1 MELEECIKDALE
13 DSMQA
18 YIHTDKYQEQKQK
31 VDCFVEDFRNSLSE
45 DQITKFNVVLDAISE
60 QNSMFA
66 SEAYMHGVVEGIA
79 LHGKVIGEQEKDEPA
94 LISL

>member
-13 DSMQA
+13 ESMQA
-18 YIHTDKYQEQKQK
+18 YVLSEKYQEQKQGIN
-31 VDCFVEDFRNSLSE
+31 DMITDFRGSLSE
-45 DQITKFNVVLDAISE
+45 SQKVKFNVILDAMSN

-79 LHGKVIGEQEKDEPA
+79 LHGKVITE
-94 LISL
+94 

>member
-13 DSMQA
+13 ESMQA
-18 YIHTDKYQEQKQK
+18 YIHSEKYQEQKQEIN
-31 VDCFVEDFRNSLSE
+31 DLITDFRGSLSE
-45 DQITKFNVVLDAISE
+45 SQQAKFNAILDAMSN

-79 LHGKVIGEQEKDEPA
+79 LHGKVISE
-94 LISL
+94 

>member
-13 DSMQA
+13 ESMQA
-18 YIHTDKYQEQKQK
+18 YVLSEKYQEQKQGIN
-31 VDCFVEDFRNSLSE
+31 DMITDFRGSLSE
-45 DQITKFNVVLDAISE
+45 SQKVKFNVILDAMSN

-79 LHGKVIGEQEKDEPA
+79 LHGKVITEQEKTDR
-94 LISL
+94 L

>member
-13 DSMQA
+13 ESMQA
-18 YIHTDKYQEQKQK
+18 YIHSEKYQEQKQSGN
-31 VDCFVEDFRNSLSE
+31 DMITDFRAGLSD
-45 DQITKFNVVLDAISE
+45 DQVRKFNAILDTISN

-79 LHGKVIGEQEKDEPA
+79 LRGKVIRE
-94 LISL
+94 

>member
-13 DSMQA
+13 ESMQA
-18 YIHTDKYQEQKQK
+18 YVLSEKYQEQKQGIN
-31 VDCFVEDFRNSLSE
+31 DMITDFRGGLSE
-45 DQITKFNVVLDAISE
+45 SQKVKFNVILDAMSN

-79 LHGKVIGEQEKDEPA
+79 LHGKVITELEKTDRP
-94 LISL
+94 

>member
-13 DSMQA
+13 ESMQA
-18 YIHTDKYQEQKQK
+18 YIHSEKYQEQKQEIN
-31 VDCFVEDFRNSLSE
+31 DLITDFRGSLSVS
-45 DQITKFNVVLDAISE
+45 QQAKFNAILDAMSN

-79 LHGKVIGEQEKDEPA
+79 LHGKVISE
-94 LISL
+94 

>member
-13 DSMQA
+13 ESMQA
-18 YIHTDKYQEQKQK
+18 YIHSEKYQEQKQS
-31 VDCFVEDFRNSLSE
+31 VNDMVADFRDGLSE
-45 DQITKFNVVLDAISE
+45 SQVRKFNAILDAMTD

-79 LHGKVIGEQEKDEPA
+79 LHGKVISE
-94 LISL
+94 

>member
-13 DSMQA
+13 ESMQA
-18 YIHTDKYQEQKQK
+18 YIQKQS
-31 VDCFVEDFRNSLSE
+31 VNDMVADFRDGLSE
-45 DQITKFNVVLDAISE
+45 SQVRKFNAILDAMTD

-79 LHGKVIGEQEKDEPA
+79 LHGKVISE
-94 LISL
+94 

>member
-13 DSMQA
+13 ESMQA
-18 YIHTDKYQEQKQK
+18 YIHSEKYQEQKQEIN
-31 VDCFVEDFRNSLSE
+31 DLITDFRGSLSE
-45 DQITKFNVVLDAISE
+45 SQKVKFNVILDAMSN

-79 LHGKVIGEQEKDEPA
+79 LHGKVITE
-94 LISL
+94 

>member
-13 DSMQA
+13 ESMQA
-18 YIHTDKYQEQKQK
+18 YIHSEKYQEQKQEIN
-31 VDCFVEDFRNSLSE
+31 DLITDFRGSLSE
-45 DQITKFNVVLDAISE
+45 SQKAKFNAILDAMSN

-79 LHGKVIGEQEKDEPA
+79 LHGKVISE
-94 LISL
+94 

>member
-13 DSMQA
+13 ESMQA
-18 YIHTDKYQEQKQK
+18 YIYSEKYQEQKQS
-31 VDCFVEDFRNSLSE
+31 VNDMVADFRDGLSE
-45 DQITKFNVVLDAISE
+45 SQVRKFNAILDAMTD

-79 LHGKVIGEQEKDEPA
+79 LVNKKRTDR
-94 LISL
+94 L

>member
-13 DSMQA
+13 ESMQA
-18 YIHTDKYQEQKQK
+18 YIHSEKYQEQKQGI
-31 VDCFVEDFRNSLSE
+31 DDMITDFRGSLSE
-45 DQITKFNVVLDAISE
+45 SQKAKFNALLDAMSN

-79 LHGKVIGEQEKDEPA
+79 LHGKVIGE
-94 LISL
+94 